1 MVAATP
7 SCNMLGNLPGPSGV
21 TQSNRVRCLNTN
33 PAHPNKIEPGKRPRI
48 TLTPTLVTENKS
60 GKAVVSS

>member
-48 TLTPTLVTENKS
+48 TLTPTLVTDNKS
-60 GKAVVSS
+60 GKAVVSG